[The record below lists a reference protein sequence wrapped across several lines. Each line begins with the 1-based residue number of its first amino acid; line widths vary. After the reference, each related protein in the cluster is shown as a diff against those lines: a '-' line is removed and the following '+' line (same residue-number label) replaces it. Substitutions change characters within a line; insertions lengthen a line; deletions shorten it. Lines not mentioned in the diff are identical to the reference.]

1 MIVAVDA
8 VGLMIAVVLTTSAV
22 AAVCGYI
29 AALRRQSDRRS
40 RGYFALGVL
49 TGLVGRTVVRRR
61 LRRLAVFDN
70 PLAVAALHVRRSLS
84 RTGITR

>member
-1 MIVAVDA
+1 MDA
-8 VGLMIAVVLTTSAV
+8 VGLMIAVVLTTAAL
-22 AAVCGYI
+22 AAVCGYV
-29 AALRRQSDRRS
+29 AALRRQSNRRS

-49 TGLVGRTVVRRR
+49 TGYMGRAVVRRR

-70 PLAVAALHVRRSLS
+70 PVAVAVLHVRRSLS